1 MKKKFFSW
9 AIPALMLLT
18 LFPFQAVSACTG
30 FIIGKDLTTD
40 GSTLYGRTED
50 LEPNHN
56 KNFVVRERKYNKA
69 GDKFVDE
76 TNGFSF
82 DLPAVSYKYTAV
94 PDVTP
99 EQGVFDE
106 AGFNEEGVSISAT
119 VSASANDDIQKVDP
133 YVKDGIAESALTSVV
148 LPHVKT
154 AKEGV
159 ELLSKIVREKGAA
172 EGNIVTIADKTG
184 VWYMEILSGHQYAAI
199 KFPDDKYA
207 VFPNTFFLGIVDKND
222 TENTILSADL
232 EKIAQDAGT
241 YKEINGSFHVAQSYN
256 PPLAEADRS
265 RVWSGI
271 KALDPNADVQYDDE
285 YFELMHSTSD
295 KLSLRDAMNLQRNR
309 LEGTDFKPQDQMEL
323 DGKGIP
329 DKTKADPVYKYPIS
343 NPNVMEAHIF
353 QLKDNLP
360 ASTGGGILWL
370 AMGSPRNAPYL
381 PYYGNISNTS
391 QPYQEMSTAYNE
403 NSWYW
408 TVSRIN
414 DLVAKYPELFEDGS
428 IRSEIE
434 RMESQWMEEQP
445 AHDSEQISLSE
456 QPEQASLKATKDS
469 MERADSVFK
478 RLKEIQK
485 IAEDKVVAEYG
496 TSALEEIEESE
507 NSDTEETIRLEDF
520 DYDIAIAG
528 GIFVLTV
535 IGIAIYLVKGK
546 NRKGA
551 DSHE

>member
-1 MKKKFFSW
+1 MKKHYFRS
-9 AIPALMLLT
+9 AVAALLPLL
-18 LFPFQAVSACTG
+18 LIAQPVEACTG
-30 FIIGKDLTTD
+30 FIIGKKLTAD
-40 GSTLYGRTED
+40 GSTLVGRTED

-56 KNFVVRERKYNKA
+56 KNFVVRERVYNKKGA
-69 GDKFVDE
+69 IFEDAA
-76 TNGFSF
+76 NGFQYP
-82 DLPAVSYKYTAV
+82 LPEISYKYTAV

-99 EQGVFDE
+99 DQGIFDE
-106 AGFNEEGVSISAT
+106 AGFNEYGVSISAT
-119 VSASANDDIQKVDP
+119 VSASANDKIQNVDP
-133 YVKDGIAESALTSVV
+133 YVKDGLAESGLTSIV
-148 LPHVKT
+148 LPSVKT
-154 AKEGV
+154 AREGV
-159 ELLSKIVREKGAA
+159 ELIAKIVEEKGAA
-172 EGNIVTIADKTG
+172 EGNIVTIADKEG

-199 KFPDDKYA
+199 LFPEDRFA
-207 VFPNTFFLGIVDKND
+207 VFPNTFFLGHVDLSD
-222 TENTILSADL
+222 TERTIASKDL
-232 EKIAQDAGT
+232 EKVTKDANS
-241 YKEINGSFHVAQSYN
+241 YKEVDGKFHISQSYN
-256 PPLAEADRS
+256 PPLQEADRS

-271 KALDPNADVQYDDE
+271 KSLDPSSPVKYDDAS
-285 YFELMHSTSD
+285 FDLLHTTD
-295 KLSLRDAMNLQRNR
+295 RKLTLRDAMNLQRNR
-309 LEGTDFKPQDQMEL
+309 LEGTKYKPQDQMEL

-329 DKTKADPVYKYPIS
+329 KKGEFDAVYKYTIS

-428 IRSEIE
+428 IRTEIE

-445 AHDSEQISLSE
+445 AHDNEQISLSE

-496 TSALEEIEESE
+496 TSALEEIEELE
-507 NSDTEETIRLEDF
+507 DSDTEETIRLEDF

>member
-94 PDVTP
+94 LDVTP

-159 ELLSKIVREKGAA
+159 ELLAKIVREKGAA

-207 VFPNTFFLGIVDKND
+207 VFPNTFFLGSVDKND

-232 EKIAQDAGT
+232 EKTARDAGT

-309 LEGTDFKPQDQMEL
+309 LDGTDFKPQDQMEL

-414 DLVAKYPELFEDGS
+414 DLVAKYPELFEDDS

-445 AHDSEQISLSE
+445 AHDNDQISLSE

-496 TSALEEIEESE
+496 TSALEEIEELE
-507 NSDTEETIRLEDF
+507 DSDTEETIRLEDF

-528 GIFVLTV
+528 VIFVLTV
-535 IGIAIYLVKGK
+535 IGVAIYLVKGK